1 MKFHALDVMHEV
13 CKRAIRGVDSAGE
26 SMIRRNPAATSMR
39 ENAAIESARH
49 SSDENESPQLRRCD
63 YRQHRCARL
72 VRARING
79 HVESCGMR
87 STRRACS
94 RDDVAFTPGK
104 TMDGRDVAPA
114 DLDQGPRPQL
124 PDVIPILIT
133 TEFGD
138 HYGVPFGSPLFEAD
152 AVIGLVT

>member
-1 MKFHALDVMHEV
+1 MLQSNRRV
-13 CKRAIRGVDSAGE
+13 
-26 SMIRRNPAATSMR
+26 IRRMR
-39 ENAAIESARH
+39 MKALSFVVVIIVSIVVRDSSAR
-49 SSDENESPQLRRCD
+49 ESTVTLNRAACDQL
-63 YRQHRCARL
+63 
-72 VRARING
+72 
-79 HVESCGMR
+79 VEH
-87 STRRACS
+87 APA
-94 RDDVAFTPGK
+94 DDVAFTPGK